1 MINVQENILINER
14 LKKAYEDA
22 TPEMLKIWSE
32 IYNQKPPFRM
42 NEFGIIDV
50 EKYDTDNGILFIGR
64 ETNGWDDKDYEEGYL
79 FRDRMCDISRNG
91 LNARGHITRHPN
103 MWYNIGRWTML
114 LSEENRTLTQI
125 ADAKSEAISEIGKI
139 AFTNVNKV
147 RGGNVSGD
155 EYFRFAVTDVAKN
168 LLRTEIEIIKPK
180 IIVCCGTARPI
191 FPLPDDFNGEFYVM
205 PHPAARKR
213 KIDMLV
219 DLNKQR
225 RKNKTSKTF

>member
-64 ETNGWDDKDYEEGYL
+64 ETNGWDDKDYEKGYL
-79 FRDRMCDISRNG
+79 FREWMCDISRNG
-91 LNARGHITRHPN
+91 LSGRGHITKHPN
-103 MWYNIGRWTML
+103 MWYNIGRWAML
-114 LSEENRTLTQI
+114 LSEPSYPI
-125 ADAKSEAISEIGKI
+125 IYFADAKAEAISEIGKI

-155 EYFRFAVTDVAKN
+155 EYFRFSEEPFVKN

-180 IIVCCGTARPI
+180 IIVCCGTARPT

-225 RKNKTSKTF
+225 RKK